1 MSKILKNLKSI
12 ISVIMIVSLLCIYV
26 PYVGAE
32 SNGGITVRLGNGSVE
47 NQNSIFIPVSI
58 ENNTGIGSSH
68 VRIVFDDK
76 NVQIKSVVKDY
87 NNTDGIFDEG
97 FFDYNDANHEL
108 GWMNSDN
115 MSQDDILFWIEVGA
129 AQEALNGTYN
139 ITIEK
144 GSDEASMFAEAS
156 GNIIA
161 DSEITIIPATI
172 TITGAED
179 PVATSVDIAGGQATI
194 AVPEKAAGSARTAA
208 FTAAVKNQQG
218 GVMSGADI
226 SWSVEDASGNTP
238 AGVSIGSD
246 GVVTVTNE
254 AEAGTVTVKA
264 ASGAISDTAVLEI
277 TKEAPVVTEVQ
288 ILKEG
293 TPVSEED
300 SLSIPAS
307 GTNQTVFTAKICD
320 QYGEEMTGHGA
331 VTWSIDPVTVD
342 GVSMTVSGDAATIG
356 VTSDATEGSSFTL
369 KAAGG
374 GISGEVTISLKSI
387 DITWPS
393 VTEDNPVYGSSWG
406 DIISLGNDG
415 SAQLNGET
423 VEGTFTVKDASAM
436 PEAGPQN
443 YVIVFRS
450 EDGQYNVED
459 SRSITISPRTA
470 ELSWS
475 GDTDLT
481 YDGTAKNVTAKVAN
495 LVGNDVCNVTVT
507 GGTETAAGT
516 YTATATALDNANYKL
531 PEESTKQYTIEG
543 ADYSVKLSASE
554 VAVKV
559 GTDDLS
565 FLPTADTEGVNAEKP
580 AGALSFYTDQN
591 RTNELTVETVST
603 LPVGTHTLY
612 WSFRTSDSNYIS
624 DAKNGEITLNITEGD
639 PQNISIQGA
648 DSTKTYGDAPF
659 TLTAVVTTTGDI
671 PVTGGGELSWES
683 SDTDILSVDENGNV
697 TIHGAGAAVIT
708 VRAAA
713 VPGQYVAGSQTCEI
727 TVEKRPVVISGITAK
742 DKVYDGTTA
751 AEFDCTAAVI
761 DGLIEGDEVTVTAKG
776 TFENANV
783 GVDKAVTL
791 TELTISGSDGAN
803 YVPAEEGQTITDSA
817 TISKNENPVL
827 TLGNLSQTVGS
838 VSAVTAELTPSDPTA
853 TIKIYYGAEATT
865 TETTEGIAEL
875 PEGVEAGVPVETT
888 ETVTDELTGLEIEKN
903 VVTIYREV
911 TDSETGTVT
920 YTMEKRL
927 TGLVYAEEIPSVIGS
942 YTVAAVF
949 AGNDNVAAITETG
962 TLTISNRPSTGGGGG
977 GGGSATATYTI
988 TAEAGE
994 GGTISPES
1002 ARVKSGEDQ
1011 TFTIAADE
1019 GYEIADVLVDGE
1031 SVGAVSTYTFENVKA
1046 KHTISAEFKK
1056 TDEPSEPEIPS
1067 FTDIAGHW
1075 AEDSIREIVDV
1086 GLMNGTSESTFEPN
1100 GNMTRAMLV
1109 TLFWRMESEPAVTS
1123 SAAFED
1129 VAAGSWYADAVNWA
1143 NGEGIVTGFSDTEF
1157 GPENA
1162 ITREQ
1167 IAVLLYRY
1175 EQYKGNDV
1183 SARADLSGYSDYAQ
1197 ISGYAQDAM
1206 SWANAEG
1213 LMTGRTASTL
1223 DPKGTAT
1230 RAEIATLLVRRGL

>member
-1 MSKILKNLKSI
+1 MIKKIVAIAAAFAMLCSFSITGYAAENMTIELSGGQLTKESEIVVPVALK
-12 ISVIMIVSLLCIYV
+12 
-26 PYVGAE
+26 
-32 SNGGITVRLGNGSVE
+32 
-47 NQNSIFIPVSI
+47 
-58 ENNTGIGSSH
+58 NNTGIGAADIQ
-68 VRIVFDDK
+68 IVYDNK
-76 NVQIKSVVKDY
+76 NLTIKQITADY
-87 NNTDGIFDEG
+87 SEIDANTIRYGGFFGAITPNPDDGIVTWASTSP
-97 FFDYNDANHEL
+97 YTKDAE
-108 GWMNSDN
+108 
-115 MSQDDILFWIEVGA
+115 LFWIVFTTEDN
-129 AQEALNGTYN
+129 ALNGNYPIS
-139 ITIEK
+139 ITVTEDAKPVIFSNGE
-144 GSDEASMFAEAS
+144 GEPIDVSNVTVS
-156 GNIIA
+156 
-161 DSEITIIPATI
+161 PATI

-218 GVMSGADI
+218 GVMSGADM

-254 AEAGTVTVKA
+254 AEAGMVTVKA
-264 ASGAISDTAVLEI
+264 ASGAISDTAALEI

-288 ILKEG
+288 ILKNG

-300 SLSIPAS
+300 SLSIPAN

-320 QYGEEMTGHGA
+320 QYGEEMTGQGA
-331 VTWSIDPVTVD
+331 VTWSMDPVTVD
-342 GVSMTVSGDAATIG
+342 GVSMTVSEDAATIG

-369 KAAGG
+369 KAAGA

-624 DAKNGEITLNITEGD
+624 DAKVGKITLTVTDGD
-639 PQNISIQGA
+639 PQHIEIQGA
-648 DSTKTYGDAPF
+648 DGTKTYGDDPF
-659 TLTAVVTTTGDI
+659 QLTAVVTTTGGGAVI
-671 PVTGGGELSWES
+671 GGGALSWES
-683 SDTDILSVDENGNV
+683 SDTDVLSVDENGNV
-697 TIHGAGAAVIT
+697 TIHGAGTAVIT
-708 VRAAA
+708 VRAEA
-713 VPGQYVAGSQTCEI
+713 VPGQYAAGSQTCEI
-727 TVEKRPVVISGITAK
+727 TVEQRPVTISGITAD

-751 AEFDCTAAVI
+751 AATNCTSAMIA
-761 DGLIEGDEVTVTAKG
+761 GKIESDDLTVTAIG
-776 TFENANV
+776 SFADANV
-783 GVDKAVTL
+783 GEDKTVTL
-791 TELTISGSDGAN
+791 TELTLSGTDAGN
-803 YVPAEEGQTITDSA
+803 YTLAAEGQQTTTSA

-827 TLGNLSQTVGS
+827 TLGNLSQTEGNVT
-838 VSAVTAELTPSDPTA
+838 AVTAELTPADPA
-853 TIKIYYGAEATT
+853 AEVKIYYGTEETT
-865 TETTEGIAEL
+865 TETTENIAEL
-875 PEGVEAGVPVETT
+875 PEGVEVGVPVETT
-888 ETVTDELTGLEIEKN
+888 KTVTDELTGIEIEQKI
-903 VVTIYREV
+903 VTTYREV
-911 TDSETGTVT
+911 TDSETGAVT
-920 YTMEKRL
+920 YTMERNV
-927 TGLVYAEEIPSVIGS
+927 TGIVYTEEVPSAIGT
-942 YTVAAVF
+942 YPVAAVF
-949 AGNDNVAAITETG
+949 AGNDNIAAVTETG
-962 TLTISNRPSTGGGGG
+962 TMTISSRPSTSTGGGGG